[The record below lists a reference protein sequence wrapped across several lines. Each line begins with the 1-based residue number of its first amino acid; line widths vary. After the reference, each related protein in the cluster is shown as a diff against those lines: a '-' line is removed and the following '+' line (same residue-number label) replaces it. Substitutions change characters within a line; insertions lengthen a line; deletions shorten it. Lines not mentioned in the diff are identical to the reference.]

1 MAGWFGLLPRAC
13 PELTMGV
20 RASSPIEFVQA
31 AKVFMSLISGFKVA
45 RKNFGVDCEVV
56 RAADRVP
63 RSLCYDITNLSRLRR
78 RSGKTINQTVRIIGW
93 LLFLSQYL

>member
-31 AKVFMSLISGFKVA
+31 AKVFMSLISGLLAYDPSERIDLETVKVH
-45 RKNFGVDCEVV
+45 
-56 RAADRVP
+56 P
-63 RSLCYDITNLSRLRR
+63 
-78 RSGKTINQTVRIIGW
+78 
-93 LLFLSQYL
+93 FLTSESKLT